1 MRDVALHSRS
11 ASFEARY
18 RSHLRMRTVVNR
30 NKLGV
35 LRQQN
40 LNLLILRCERSEP
53 RRTHNLHAVLKYDG

>member
-1 MRDVALHSRS
+1 MRDVALYSRS

-18 RSHLRMRTVVNR
+18 RSHLRMRIVVNR

-53 RRTHNLHAVLKYDG
+53 RRMHNLHAVLKYDG